1 MVFFCKQTSL
11 IAKQRFI
18 YIGIYFVNTVLNL
31 CGDRNLKGYFE
42 IFQTP
47 PNET

>member
-1 MVFFCKQTSL
+1 MFLFCKQTSS

-18 YIGIYFVNTVLNL
+18 YIGFHFVNAVLNL